1 MAERPWGAAAGLS
14 PMVLL
19 RPLPRLETPE
29 EVGSYDT
36 VTRRQERGGAS
47 TYRRPCGHHP
57 AAALRHR
64 RSPPKPRASPART
77 WSPEQP
83 RMPHRPAAAFL
94 RHPPPSS
101 FRSFRRSGIC
111 SPYDPADPAEPSAHR
126 AELRSDRAHRCY
138 ARYRHHPHHRADPP
152 RSRERRGGGAADYP
166 LPPPDFRTGRPGS
179 SAVRG
184 CRGSRIRGIR
194 GVAMASTAPAQPS
207 KPRGPSARLDLATLA
222 GMALALVGILGGLI
236 LEKGSMQDVVQG
248 TAAMIVLGGT
258 FGAVLITNPLPVVLR
273 ACIALRGAFLERGN
287 GMPEAIEELIQY
299 ATKARKNGI
308 VSLESEAA
316 AIADPFLRKALG
328 LAVDGTDLQVLRQMM
343 ETDIALA
350 EEAGEAEAK
359 VWEAA
364 GGYAPTIGIIG
375 AVMGLIQVMKHVED
389 VKEVGHGIAVAFVAT
404 IYGVASANI
413 LFLPL
418 ANKLRARLRATSRLR
433 DMTLEGVVGI
443 VEGLNPTLIRL
454 KLDSYNDAPKP
465 AKSAKKAKGAKGAEQ
480 TANPG
485 AAAKP
490 AA

>member
-1 MAERPWGAAAGLS
+1 MA
-14 PMVLL
+14 
-19 RPLPRLETPE
+19 
-29 EVGSYDT
+29 
-36 VTRRQERGGAS
+36 
-47 TYRRPCGHHP
+47 
-57 AAALRHR
+57 
-64 RSPPKPRASPART
+64 K
-77 WSPEQP
+77 
-83 RMPHRPAAAFL
+83 
-94 RHPPPSS
+94 
-101 FRSFRRSGIC
+101 
-111 SPYDPADPAEPSAHR
+111 
-126 AELRSDRAHRCY
+126 
-138 ARYRHHPHHRADPP
+138 
-152 RSRERRGGGAADYP
+152 
-166 LPPPDFRTGRPGS
+166 
-179 SAVRG
+179 
-184 CRGSRIRGIR
+184 
-194 GVAMASTAPAQPS
+194 TAPAKPS
-207 KPRGPSARLDLATLA
+207 KTRGPSARPDLATLA
-222 GMALALVGILGGLI
+222 GMALALAGILGGLI

-258 FGAVLITNPLPVVLR
+258 FGAVLITNPQPVVLR
-273 ACIALRGAFLERGN
+273 ACIAVRGAFLERSN

-418 ANKLRARLRATSRLR
+418 ANKLRARLRAASRLR

-465 AKSAKKAKGAKGAEQ
+465 VKAAKKAKAAKGAEQ